1 MSKNINY
8 ERDTEIEG
16 RQEAKTKHTEKKEE
30 EEGFQ
35 VCERECMYSHTVR
48 RIRNWAQNL
57 NAKKREKVLTI
68 QGL

>member
-48 RIRNWAQNL
+48 RIRNWA
-57 NAKKREKVLTI
+57 
-68 QGL
+68 